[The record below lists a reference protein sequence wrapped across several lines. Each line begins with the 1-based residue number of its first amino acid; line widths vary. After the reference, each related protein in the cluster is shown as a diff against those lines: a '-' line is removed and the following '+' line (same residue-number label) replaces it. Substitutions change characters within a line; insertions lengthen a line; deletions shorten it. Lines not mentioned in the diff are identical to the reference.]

1 MGSNKVLVEACG
13 NDNSFQKQNFPPGG
27 KTILEGSHSL
37 PHPFMTAGNKSV
49 FVYFLVICQLY
60 VINTP

>member
-27 KTILEGSHSL
+27 KKNFGRKSL
-37 PHPFMTAGNKSV
+37 SSSP
-49 FVYFLVICQLY
+49 VYDGRK
-60 VINTP
+60 